1 MPPARI
7 VFYASTIGGIA
18 FTVRSVL
25 TEPPSLAICIAAAL
39 FYLALLHCGV
49 FVLRLRMFA
58 DAVVRGPSDAT
69 GVVLTFDDGPDP
81 IHTREVLDALDVHDA
96 KATFF
101 VIGKKAEQHRDVVE
115 EIVRRGHQIGVH
127 GFEHDRFFALRGSKR
142 VRADLERAIRTL
154 ENITGKTPLLFR
166 PPIGHT
172 NPTIARV
179 SEQLDLT
186 MVGWSVRARDGLA
199 RTKPDDVLARISR
212 GLEDGAIV
220 LLHDAPEHGTRKP
233 AGVTALPAILERIAA
248 KNLRV
253 TALST
258 WLDVPTEPQLEDE
271 PSKS

>member
-7 VFYASTIGGIA
+7 VFWAATIGGIA

-25 TEPPSLAICIAAAL
+25 TEPPSLPICIACAVL
-39 FYLALLHCGV
+39 YFALLLCGV

-58 DAVVRGPSDAT
+58 DAIVRGPSDAT

-81 IHTREVLDALDVHDA
+81 VHTREVLDALDAHEA

-101 VIGKKAEQHRDVVE
+101 VIGKKAELHRDVVE
-115 EIVRRGHQIGVH
+115 EILRRGHEVGVH
-127 GFEHDRFFALRGSKR
+127 GFEHDRFFSLRGSKR

-172 NPTIARV
+172 NPTIARIAD
-179 SEQLDLT
+179 QLDLT
-186 MVGWSVRARDGLA
+186 MVGWSVRARDGLS
-199 RTKPDDVLARISR
+199 RTTSDDVLARISR

-253 TALST
+253 TPLSK
-258 WLDVPTEPQLEDE
+258 WLDEPAERLEDE
-271 PSKS
+271 PSKG

>member
-7 VFYASTIGGIA
+7 VFWAATIGGIA

-25 TEPPSLAICIAAAL
+25 TEPPPLAICIAAAA
-39 FYLALLHCGV
+39 FYLALLLCGV

-58 DAVVRGPSDAT
+58 DAIVHGPSDAT
-69 GVVLTFDDGPDP
+69 GVALTFDDGPDP
-81 IHTREVLDALDVHDA
+81 VHTREVLDALDVHDA

-101 VIGKKAEQHRDVVE
+101 VIGKKAELHRDVVE
-115 EIVRRGHQIGVH
+115 EIIRRGHEVGVH
-127 GFEHDRFFALRGSKR
+127 GYEHDRFFSLRGSKR

-179 SEQLDLT
+179 SDQLDLT

-248 KNLRV
+248 NNLRV

-258 WLDVPTEPQLEDE
+258 WLDEPAEHLEDE